1 MKLNALIVLLACTLA
16 SQAIYAQAREEVK
29 SEIRKEVK
37 LEEENGEKVLTI
49 RTSSNGTETVE
60 VYRGEEA
67 DKKLQELQVNEA
79 PGKVR
84 EEVMVEEVN
93 GEKVIRIDRTVDG
106 KTTHEEFRGAEADQ
120 KLKEINTDAAPKKVT
135 GSPMNKKEIK
145 RIEVNQN

>member
-16 SQAIYAQAREEVK
+16 SQVIYAQAREEVK

-84 EEVMVEEVN
+84 EEVN

-106 KTTHEEFRGAEADQ
+106 KTTREEYRGAEADQ
-120 KLKEINTDAAPKKVT
+120 KLKEINTDAAPKKVK
-135 GSPMNKKEIK
+135 GSPLNKKEIK